1 MLTDESIEVELPE
14 GVATSEIDREVL
26 KAACEAVLT
35 LRFERSADFRE
46 RLQRLEDMGWVVR
59 WRLGWVA
66 SAKKGPHFEEA
77 TGRTLDEALRE
88 LTQLAQADMVTGW
101 P

>member
-14 GVATSEIDREVL
+14 GVATSEVDREVL
-26 KAACEAVLT
+26 KAACEAVMT
-35 LRFERSADFRE
+35 LRYEQSAAFRDT
-46 RLQRLEDMGWVVR
+46 LQRLEDQGWIVR

-88 LTQLAQADMVTGW
+88 LAQLAQTDMVTGW
-101 P
+101 S